1 MESLIGLRMR
11 AHSYTSELMR
21 IAYTLPIEVE
31 YCVWKVPVRTIG
43 EFFVDTFVNDLED
56 VEIQANSA
64 TDGITATNIAP
75 TPISSQ
81 GNKSHT
87 PLQTRDRTWAGEY
100 GQAGAEA
107 SVISNRAYA
116 PYVSHAIWHIA
127 RTCYELEVSAFGG
140 GAPTR
145 VGAATGSVA
154 RTSVDLHQ
162 NAPIV
167 GRLVRS
173 ATISMMGA
181 GLANTPDNAIS
192 TTSLSEWAERLS
204 VVDNPNR
211 SYYEYLKAFG
221 VNPAKIPGMPE
232 PVLMQRRTLRP
243 QGTPMTYWTPQTFA
257 APPSPPALFGTQSQV
272 ERATLDSAAT
282 SPNGYALIDG
292 NGYQMFGAAIDET
305 RGKRLMC
312 DEPSLL
318 VGTICW
324 WPYDFD
330 LKANSHIMDAIYMI
344 NSGTW
349 GDPSKGSP
357 DERDFLIT
365 RDVKAQ
371 RANGNFFNENDQ
383 TFVSAVNEDSQ
394 TGPFAINMLNLY
406 LNGDTYSNAPIL
418 FGHHR
423 QIGSPTPAGD
433 ESPIGAPLGGSAD
446 TSLRVHTLGDVRF
459 GVATDLVA

>member
-1 MESLIGLRMR
+1 
-11 AHSYTSELMR
+11 
-21 IAYTLPIEVE
+21 
-31 YCVWKVPVRTIG
+31 
-43 EFFVDTFVNDLED
+43 
-56 VEIQANSA
+56 
-64 TDGITATNIAP
+64 
-75 TPISSQ
+75 
-81 GNKSHT
+81 
-87 PLQTRDRTWAGEY
+87 
-100 GQAGAEA
+100 
-107 SVISNRAYA
+107 
-116 PYVSHAIWHIA
+116 
-127 RTCYELEVSAFGG
+127 
-140 GAPTR
+140 
-145 VGAATGSVA
+145 
-154 RTSVDLHQ
+154 
-162 NAPIV
+162 
-167 GRLVRS
+167 
-173 ATISMMGA
+173 MMGA
-181 GLANTPDNAIS
+181 GLAGTPDNAIT
-192 TTSLSEWAERLS
+192 TTSLSDWAERLS

-243 QGTPMTYWTPQTFA
+243 QGSHMTYWTPQTFA
-257 APPSPPALFGTQSQV
+257 TPPSPPALFATQSNV
-272 ERATLDSAAT
+272 ERITLDGAGT

-292 NGYQMFGAAIDET
+292 NGYQMMGAAIDET
-305 RGKRLMC
+305 RGKRLMV

-330 LKANSHIMDAIYMI
+330 LKANSHIFDAVYMI

-365 RDVKAQ
+365 RDVKQQ
-371 RANGNFFNENDQ
+371 RAGAGGWFNNDDAV
-383 TFVSAVNEDSQ
+383 FGSAVNDDSQ

-423 QIGSPTPAGD
+423 QIGSPTPGGD
-433 ESPIGAPLGGSAD
+433 EAPVGAPLAGSAD
-446 TSLRVHTLGDVRF
+446 TSLRVHTIGDVRF